1 MDLADATHST
11 FSERVGDVFTLE
23 VDDLTL
29 ELTLDA
35 ADARAADARAAPAD
49 PEART
54 PFSLVFSAPADRPLD
69 QGMYPIGHPEL
80 GVLDMF
86 IVPIGRDENGTRY
99 EAVFA

>member
-1 MDLADATHST
+1 MELADVTHST
-11 FSERVGDVFTLE
+11 FSELVGDVFTLE
-23 VDDLTL
+23 VDDLSL
-29 ELTLDA
+29 ELTLD
-35 ADARAADARAAPAD
+35 AADARAAPAD

-80 GVLDMF
+80 GVLDFF